1 MICAF
6 PFVSVSKQ
14 LICRDLTFAKS
25 NLKIFNQISNQV
37 FESNIYSSNPITKC
51 DEIAI

>member
-25 NLKIFNQISNQV
+25 NLKIFNQNQV
-37 FESNIYSSNPITKC
+37 FESNIYSSNRISKC